1 MRKDTI
7 GKPFITPTPV
17 RSLEELAKP
26 KVELATAGEMESL
39 IRERQGYK
47 AQEKVALNLIAK
59 INPVIYSHMAR
70 MEDGVQILVADSR
83 LPEGKV
89 WKAVLGGATR
99 TTVNLPALKMSMLA
113 HGIQPA
119 KIDTILNYEVQVVD
133 EETGKLTLTQVVKT
147 STSDSVN
154 IRMVNA
160 G

>member
-160 G
+160 S

>member
-1 MRKDTI
+1 MATK
-7 GKPFITPTPV
+7 KPFITEEPV
-17 RSLEELAKP
+17 RTLEVLAQP
-26 KVELATAGEMESL
+26 KVALATAKEMESL

-47 AQEKVALNLIAK
+47 AQEKVALGLIAK

-70 MEDGVQILVADSR
+70 MEDGVQIHVTDSR

-89 WKAVLGGATR
+89 WRAVLGGATR
-99 TTVNLPALKMSMLA
+99 TTVNLSALKMSMLA

-119 KIDTILNYEVQVVD
+119 KIDDILDYEVQVVD

>member
-1 MRKDTI
+1 MGTYKAKKSFVTEE
-7 GKPFITPTPV
+7 PV
-17 RSLEELAKP
+17 RTLEVLAQP
-26 KVELATAGEMESL
+26 KVTLATAKEMESL

-47 AQEKVALNLIAK
+47 AQEKVAQALIAK
-59 INPVIYSHMAR
+59 VNPVIYSHMAR
-70 MEDGVQILVADSR
+70 MEDGVQIHVTDSR

-89 WKAVLGGATR
+89 WRAALGGPTR
-99 TTVNLPALKMSMLA
+99 TTVNLAALKIAMLA
-113 HGIQPA
+113 HGIQPT
-119 KIDTILNYEVQVVD
+119 KIQSILDSEQSVVD